1 MEFVFDKNFSDNTDE
16 DIFESPFQQAL
27 SSSTSSNNSVARSPR
42 RSVATSF
49 DEVEFNPPPKRKK
62 ARKSKPKPKY
72 IGTTA
77 KTKKWYHV
85 FGKITAYKLAW
96 VMAGFFVLRLVFM
109 ESGILDY
116 HRMNQTIA
124 DKEKS
129 LVELRQENA
138 ELIKEIKK
146 IRTSSAY
153 QKKMA
158 REHLGVIA
166 PNEYLVVFSR
176 K

>member
-1 MEFVFDKNFSDNTDE
+1 MEFVFDKNFDDTQE
-16 DIFESPFQQAL
+16 D
-27 SSSTSSNNSVARSPR
+27 TYYRSPR

-49 DEVEFNPPPKRKK
+49 DEVEFNPPARPKRRRTK
-62 ARKSKPKPKY
+62 AKSTKPKY

-77 KTKKWYHV
+77 RERKWYHL
-85 FGKITAYKLAW
+85 GRMSWSKAAW
-96 VMAGFFVLRLVFM
+96 MVAGVLMLRLVFM
-109 ESGILDY
+109 DNGIIDY
-116 HRMNQTIA
+116 HNMQETIA
-124 DKEKS
+124 DKENL
-129 LVELRQENA
+129 LVELRTENA
-138 ELIKEIKK
+138 NLVKEIKK

-166 PNEYLVVFSR
+166 PNEYLVVFS